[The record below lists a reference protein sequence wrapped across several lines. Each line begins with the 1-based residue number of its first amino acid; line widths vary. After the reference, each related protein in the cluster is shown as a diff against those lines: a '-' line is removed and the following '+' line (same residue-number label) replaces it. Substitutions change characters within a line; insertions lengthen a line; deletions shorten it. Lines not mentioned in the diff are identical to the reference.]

1 MVTNRSSALQTQ
13 ALYEQINIHPWTEFA
28 ALVITGIVFIMI
40 LKLIFKWE
48 RFSLLFEKIQ
58 IQKLDPLVASQLS
71 P

>member
-40 LKLIFKWE
+40 LKLIFKWGKM
-48 RFSLLFEKIQ
+48 SLLFERIT
-58 IQKLDPLVASQLS
+58 VNQL
-71 P
+71 